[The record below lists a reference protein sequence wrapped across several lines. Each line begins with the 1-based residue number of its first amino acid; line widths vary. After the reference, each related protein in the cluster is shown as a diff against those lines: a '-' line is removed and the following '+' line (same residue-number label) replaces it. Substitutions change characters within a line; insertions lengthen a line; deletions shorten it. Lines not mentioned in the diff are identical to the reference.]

1 MNSEFRV
8 SKNSAFKPWPKNNF
22 KPIINN
28 VAPLYQGSTYNN
40 VFCCRKRKRD
50 QITPMTTLNK
60 DKAIKNIKK

>member
-8 SKNSAFKPWPKNNF
+8 SKNSAFKPWSK
-22 KPIINN
+22 N
-28 VAPLYQGSTYNN
+28 VAPLYQDSTYNN